1 MALDNPIL
9 LVEDNVQAQKLFQ
22 LMFKRINAQLEIVSA
37 VSDAVKILSATE
49 VIMVIVDIFLPGR
62 ENGIDLINYIK
73 QDNKLKHI
81 PIIAI
86 SAGNVKMDVLPLLD
100 MSRDLYYDKP
110 LDMKSI
116 IHRIRT
122 VLNSS

>member
-1 MALDNPIL
+1 MKSMSIL
-9 LVEDNVQAQKLFQ
+9 STI
-22 LMFKRINAQLEIVSA
+22 INYRA

-49 VIMVIVDIFLPGR
+49 IIMVIVDIFLPGR

-73 QDNKLKHI
+73 QDNNLKHI

-86 SAGNVKMDVLPLLD
+86 SAGNVKKDVLPLLD

-116 IHRIRT
+116 IHQITT